1 MGGFLDNFIPD
12 RVRIIKEDKDSI
24 HIYELLSKNFGES
37 IESLKTKYSVT
48 LDIVKSR
55 VFIEGSSEAIYELF
69 NFMNSRG
76 LELESVDMNKLRIDL
91 DQFVKKIF

>member
-55 VFIEGSSEAIYELF
+55 VFIDGSSEAIYELF

>member
-12 RVRIIKEDKDSI
+12 RVKIIKEDKDSI